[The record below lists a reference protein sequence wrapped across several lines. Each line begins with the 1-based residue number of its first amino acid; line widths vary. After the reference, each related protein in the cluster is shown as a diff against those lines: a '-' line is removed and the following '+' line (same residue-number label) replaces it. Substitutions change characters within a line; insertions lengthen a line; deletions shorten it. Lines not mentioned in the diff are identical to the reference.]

1 MDLRTYLSILNRQRV
16 VIIGTLLFA
25 LLAAFAGT
33 FLLTPKYQAAA
44 TLRFS
49 TAISGST
56 DYVQYNID
64 YTDRLMNTYS
74 ELATGS
80 TSTSELVRQFQL
92 AKAPEISVKI
102 IANSELMQL
111 WVTHEDPQ
119 LVAQMANSLGEFLIR
134 EGAQITDNNRKRA
147 QEVLLAQIANI
158 QSAISDNQKKYAAV
172 EGDTPEATEQRGSL
186 SRTIGAQGV
195 ALDQLKKE
203 LDQAQ
208 LQETLQATTISV
220 VDPAVVPGGPS
231 SPNFPLNMI
240 MGLVAGLVGGLGI
253 AFLLENFDTQLR
265 TAEQIQTLTDLPL
278 LVEIPASSS
287 SGKEQNNEQEI
298 DPAGYA
304 AFRRLSVN
312 VISRS
317 AKPGYSSFL
326 VTSSEQLEGRSTVVA
341 NLAWALSESGRR
353 VIVVD
358 SDFQSPTIHTLFGLP
373 NHIGLSNILQ
383 EQEWLVRQRTQ
394 PLNGTSPILNRMGMG
409 KAVAVAT
416 NGVGHAHELTPSNG
430 MAVVTEM
437 RQEATKEAD
446 PVDIASILNKSLEV
460 SIANSLQRSMIPG
473 VQVLATGPLTLSN
486 PAQLL
491 STVRFTALMEQLH
504 HHADV
509 VLVDAPAYMSATY
522 TSTLASVVD
531 AVVFVVGYGRVK
543 QDVVKD
549 TLSQL
554 ETVNPNILGIA
565 ANWANQ
571 KKR

>member
-25 LLAAFAGT
+25 LLAAFGGT

-172 EGDTPEATEQRGSL
+172 EGDTPDATEQRGSL

-240 MGLVAGLVGGLGI
+240 MGLVAGLVAGLGI

-394 PLNGTSPILNRMGMG
+394 PMNGTSPILNRMGMG

-430 MAVVTEM
+430 MAMATEIHH
-437 RQEATKEAD
+437 EATKEAD

-473 VQVLATGPLTLSN
+473 VQVLATGPLTLNN